1 MKHFLDKNITLR
13 RLKELDANRSVYSA
27 TGTAVGYPSSIQEP
41 SPEKAQFIEGQ
52 IGNTWFAYVEEGCPV
67 LDGDQVVHKSHQYS
81 VTDIK
86 VMDFG
91 GQHYK
96 RITIVKNA
104 NAS

>member
-1 MKHFLDKNITLR
+1 VKYFLNKNITLR
-13 RLKELDANRSVYSA
+13 RLRAIDDNRSSFSA

-41 SPEKAQFIEGQ
+41 SPQAQQFLEGN
-52 IGNTWFAYVEEGCPV
+52 IGNSWFAYVEENCPV
-67 LDGDQVVHKSHQYS
+67 LDGDQVVHNSHQYS

-96 RITIVKNA
+96 RITIVKNI